1 MLRLEKPR
9 GQYRIPG
16 RRFALPWAIPCAP
29 LGQKT
34 IGHKTIVRYLGAK
47 RDAR

>member
-34 IGHKTIVRYLGAK
+34 IVRYLGAK